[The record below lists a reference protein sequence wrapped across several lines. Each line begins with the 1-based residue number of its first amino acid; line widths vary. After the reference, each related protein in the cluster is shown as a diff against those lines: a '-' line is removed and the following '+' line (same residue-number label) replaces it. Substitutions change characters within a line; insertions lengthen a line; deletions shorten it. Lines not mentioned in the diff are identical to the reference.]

1 MIGGNIGIMMIEG
14 LIVYIQTIRLHLYE
28 WFPKWYVG
36 DGIDFKKII
45 PKMLYTNLIWKN
57 DIVSKPSVSNKK
69 YEDLKQVAR

>member
-1 MIGGNIGIMMIEG
+1 MMIEG

-36 DGIDFKKII
+36 DGQDFKKII
-45 PKMLYTNLIWKN
+45 PKMLYTNLIWNNK
-57 DIVSKPSVSNKK
+57 IVSKPSPSNKK